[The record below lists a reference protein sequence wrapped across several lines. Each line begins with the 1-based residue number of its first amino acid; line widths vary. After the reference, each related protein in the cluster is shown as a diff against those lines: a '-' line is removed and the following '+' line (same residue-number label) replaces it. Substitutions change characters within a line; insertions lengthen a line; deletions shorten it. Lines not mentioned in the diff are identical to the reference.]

1 MKLKSTFY
9 AAWRSLLLVAGMF
22 LVTSVS
28 AQDGAKGVVKDTEG
42 GGNYRSFGRAE
53 GYDQWRLDRR

>member
-9 AAWRSLLLVAGMF
+9 AACRSLLLVAGMF

-42 GGNYRSFGRAE
+42 GELSELRSC
-53 GYDQWRLDRR
+53 